1 MKIQNINSWYNE
13 TLKNHS
19 AIIEK
24 EDSNIS
30 QYISE
35 IVEDFSVMNPVDYC
49 KNSVVNLVTH
59 RYYEICKKIKLI
71 LQ

>member
-19 AIIEK
+19 AIIGK

-49 KNSVVNLVTH
+49 KTQL
-59 RYYEICKKIKLI
+59 LI
-71 LQ
+71 